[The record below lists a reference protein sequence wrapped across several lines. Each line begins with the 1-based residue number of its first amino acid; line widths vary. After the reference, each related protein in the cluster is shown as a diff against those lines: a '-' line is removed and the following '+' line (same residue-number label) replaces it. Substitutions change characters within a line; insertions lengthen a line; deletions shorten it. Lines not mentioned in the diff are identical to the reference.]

1 MIIAAVMI
9 RRCCRRS
16 VFFATQREPTNRA
29 AARSWH
35 ASAPPTSVF
44 AAEVARDQN
53 IRENPIR
60 HKQSARMSWI
70 FERARGN
77 ITLVPSSNYA
87 FVRSGKKQKVLIACS
102 LFRLF
107 LLPFSGFLP
116 LLSLPTF
123 PMEVICIRYGSSSA
137 GSQSFHLAVI
147 TGLHSDFNSELQMGG
162 LWHKLSKST
171 VALFRATFSH

>member
-70 FERARGN
+70 LERARGN

-116 LLSLPTF
+116 LPLSSDF
-123 PMEVICIRYGSSSA
+123 SHGSY
-137 GSQSFHLAVI
+137 
-147 TGLHSDFNSELQMGG
+147 LHSIRILFGG
-162 LWHKLSKST
+162 ESVIPFGCYYRVT
-171 VALFRATFSH
+171 Q